1 MNSTGFD
8 EYRHLTEAA
17 RRLEAYKRMEPC
29 IQNDGEGVIYSHFK
43 VCTNLKFG
51 AILRFGAI
59 LEFGA
64 IFKFKPQN
72 GSKRKGKI
80 LGPF

>member
-29 IQNDGEGVIYSHFK
+29 IQNDGEGVIYNYYQVYLMHYT
-43 VCTNLKFG
+43 V
-51 AILRFGAI
+51 
-59 LEFGA
+59 
-64 IFKFKPQN
+64 
-72 GSKRKGKI
+72 
-80 LGPF
+80 

>member
-29 IQNDGEGVIYSHFK
+29 IQNDGKGVIYRLYSFTVYFMLIQYESYSFLYK
-43 VCTNLKFG
+43 N
-51 AILRFGAI
+51 R
-59 LEFGA
+59 
-64 IFKFKPQN
+64 Q
-72 GSKRKGKI
+72 
-80 LGPF
+80 